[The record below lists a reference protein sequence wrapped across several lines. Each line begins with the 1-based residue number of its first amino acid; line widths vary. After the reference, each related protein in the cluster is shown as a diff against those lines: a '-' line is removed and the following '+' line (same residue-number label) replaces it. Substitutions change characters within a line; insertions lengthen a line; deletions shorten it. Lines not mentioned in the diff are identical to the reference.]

1 MRLHPLGLVLLRR
14 ASECSLRHL
23 SNLAPRMG
31 PILSGSYRV
40 ASRVANSWQAGYPI
54 RSYAELR
61 ECRTLFVACNSER
74 IPRLVGELMAELDGF
89 RDRRLVFWDEP
100 PPHRE
105 ASLLQQQAAGFGIV
119 MLFEELPV
127 PVYLVEG
134 DRATRRWLVEFVHEG
149 GGDAIEIAEGAYALC
164 QLARLVSS
172 LGVAPA
178 LDVSFRCLRQA
189 GVSATQANRLLGKKI
204 DAALRAYSQSGM
216 RGLSWPRRA
225 EERRVL
231 AQCVTAVSQRDRS
244 LAAMAADVLRLA
256 LRCAKQDTSQLE
268 SVSVAVAKAGSG
280 SRA

>member
-1 MRLHPLGLVLLRR
+1 
-14 ASECSLRHL
+14 
-23 SNLAPRMG
+23 
-31 PILSGSYRV
+31 
-40 ASRVANSWQAGYPI
+40 
-54 RSYAELR
+54 
-61 ECRTLFVACNSER
+61 
-74 IPRLVGELMAELDGF
+74 MAELDGF

-164 QLARLVSS
+164 QLARLVGS